1 MEIGLAPGGEG
12 TEWISVAFHPGV
24 VRFGRVIGRGDGSLV
39 GEFSKLQRHTLAVGA
54 EVKISIH
61 QGVPAAAP
69 MDAAMV
75 VERSDRLAGRQYRFL
90 PPSEHPA
97 PWLPPEALETSL
109 FFSPRLPRPLPVAL
123 RFGQL
128 EFAAEIIAADH
139 KEIEI
144 AVTRADESRLRQAD
158 AMELSVPEQEE
169 RPEIRVV
176 GWLEYRLLKG
186 DFVHYAY
193 QIDESLTDNGA
204 KEHARLRVL
213 VSQRARQGEMSS

>member
-1 MEIGLAPGGEG
+1 METGPASAGEG

-24 VRFGRVIGRGDGSLV
+24 VRFGRVIGREDRSLV

-54 EVKISIH
+54 EVLISVR

-69 MDAAMV
+69 TDAALV

-90 PPSEHPA
+90 PPGEPPA
-97 PWLPPEALETSL
+97 PWSPPEALETSL
-109 FFSPRLPRPLPVAL
+109 FSSPRLPRPLPVAL

-128 EFAAEIIAADH
+128 EFAAEIISADRE
-139 KEIEI
+139 EIEI
-144 AVTRADESRLRQAD
+144 AVTRADESRLRHAD
-158 AMELSVPEQEE
+158 AMELSVPEQEG

-176 GWLEYRLLKG
+176 GWLECRLLKG

-193 QIDESLTDNGA
+193 LIDESLTDNGA
-204 KEHARLRVL
+204 SEHARLRAL
-213 VSQRARQGEMSS
+213 VSQRARLGELST